1 MRFFD
6 KSISIVAVLFLTACG
21 GGGGGSTPLELTV
34 ASFTEFKLFEN
45 SSGAWPI
52 EASVNKSGS
61 LITHSISGGPD
72 LAAFSIS
79 GNILSFV
86 GSANYEAPSDSNKD
100 GVYEVYV
107 QTSSGS
113 ASSSQTIYIK
123 VTDVPES
130 PVISTQTI
138 SSQPENSLTIATISA
153 NDEDLNSTLTFS
165 FFDSGSA
172 KDEALLAIDSSSGT
186 VTFLTAPNFEIPTD
200 LNSDNTIDFS
210 VVVSDGTLSAQADYS
225 FIITNVSEAP
235 VISGASFSASENQ
248 ATVGTIGAIDP
259 DAGSSL
265 MYSLVSDSTAVDET
279 LFSINPSTGAVS
291 FLSPPDFESPV
302 DTGADNIYNFSVN
315 VSDGSLSSVEAFAVT
330 VTNVNEGPSWPSINS
345 QLTFTENGSGGIS
358 VAASDPD
365 SSSLSYAL
373 VGGRDADKFYISS
386 TGILTFISIPDYEAP
401 SDGSQNNFFDLTIQ
415 VTDGSLSSS
424 VSLQIV
430 VLDDTAD
437 NFGIRLPSKVAIA
450 ELKKES

>member
-6 KSISIVAVLFLTACG
+6 KGISIIAVLILAACG

-61 LITHSISGGPD
+61 LISHSISGGPD

-79 GNILSFV
+79 GNTLSFG
-86 GSANYEAPSDSNKD
+86 GSANYESPSDYNKD

-107 QTSSGS
+107 QTSSGN
-113 ASSSQTIYIK
+113 SSSTQTIYIR
-123 VTDVPES
+123 VTDMAES
-130 PVISTQTI
+130 PMISTKTI
-138 SSQPENSLTIATISA
+138 PSQPENSSTIITISA
-153 NDEDLNSTLTFS
+153 TDEDLNSTLTYS

-172 KDEALLAIDSSSGT
+172 KDEGLLAIDSSSGT
-186 VTFLTAPNFEIPTD
+186 VTFITAPNFEIPTD

-210 VVVSDGTLSAQADYS
+210 VVVSDGALSAQADYS

-235 VISGASFSASENQ
+235 VISGASFSVSENQ

-259 DAGSSL
+259 DAGASL
-265 MYSLVSDSTAVDET
+265 IYSLVSDSTAVDDT

-291 FLSPPDFESPV
+291 FLSPPDFESPG
-302 DTGADNIYNFSVN
+302 DTGGDNIYNFSVN
-315 VSDGSLSSVEAFAVT
+315 VSDGSLSGVEAFAVT
-330 VTNVNEGPSWPSINS
+330 VTDVNEGPSFSLSS
-345 QLTFTENGSGGIS
+345 QIQFYENGRGGIS

-386 TGILTFISIPDYEAP
+386 TGVLTFVSIPDYESP

-430 VLDDTAD
+430 VMDDPSD
-437 NFGIRLPSKVAIA
+437 NFGIRLPAKVAIA

>member
-6 KSISIVAVLFLTACG
+6 KSISIIAVLFLTACG
-21 GGGGGSTPLELTV
+21 GGGGGTTPLELTV

-61 LITHSISGGPD
+61 SISHSISGGPD

-79 GNILSFV
+79 GNILSFG

-107 QTSSGS
+107 QTSSGN
-113 ASSSQTIYIK
+113 ASSTQTIYIR
-123 VTDVPES
+123 VTDMAES
-130 PVISTQTI
+130 PMISTKTI
-138 SSQPENSLTIATISA
+138 PNQPENSSTIITISA
-153 NDEDLNSTLTFS
+153 TDEDLNSTLTYS

-172 KDEALLAIDSSSGT
+172 KDEGLLAIDSSTGT

-235 VISGASFSASENQ
+235 VISGASFSVSENQ
-248 ATVGTIGAIDP
+248 ATVGTIAAISP
-259 DAGSSL
+259 DAGTSL
-265 MYSLVSDSTAVDET
+265 SYSLVSDSIDDTFF
-279 LFSINPSTGAVS
+279 LINPSTGAVS
-291 FLSPPDFESPV
+291 FLSPPDFEIPLNS
-302 DTGADNIYNFSVN
+302 GGDNVYYFSVN

-345 QLTFTENGSGGIS
+345 QIAFTENGRGGIS

-386 TGILTFISIPDYEAP
+386 TGILTFVSIPDYEAP
-401 SDGSQNNFFDLTIQ
+401 SDGTQNNFFDLTIQ

-430 VLDDTAD
+430 VMDDPSD
-437 NFGIRLPSKVAIA
+437 NFGIRLPAKVAIA

>member
-6 KSISIVAVLFLTACG
+6 KSISIIAVLFLTACG
-21 GGGGGSTPLELTV
+21 GGGGGTTPLELTV

-61 LITHSISGGPD
+61 SISHSISGGPD

-79 GNILSFV
+79 GNILSFG

-107 QTSSGS
+107 QTSSGN
-113 ASSSQTIYIK
+113 ASSTQTIYIR
-123 VTDVPES
+123 VTDMAES
-130 PVISTQTI
+130 PMISTKTI
-138 SSQPENSLTIATISA
+138 PNQPENSSTIITISA
-153 NDEDLNSTLTFS
+153 TDEDLNSTLTYS

-172 KDEALLAIDSSSGT
+172 KDEGLLAIDSSTGT

-235 VISGASFSASENQ
+235 VISGASFSVSENQ

-259 DAGSSL
+259 DTGASL
-265 MYSLVSDSTAVDET
+265 MYSLVSDSAAVDDT

-291 FLSPPDFESPV
+291 FLSPPDFESPG

-330 VTNVNEGPSWPSINS
+330 VTNVNEGPSFSLNS
-345 QLTFTENGSGGIS
+345 QIKFTENGRGGIS

-373 VGGRDADKFYISS
+373 VGGRDADKFSISS
-386 TGILTFISIPDYEAP
+386 TGILTFVSIPDYEAP
-401 SDGSQNNFFDLTIQ
+401 SDGSQNNRFDLTIQ

-430 VLDDTAD
+430 VMDDPSD
-437 NFGIRLPSKVAIA
+437 NFGIRLPAKVAIA